1 MKESVNIH
9 RFRDGFVE
17 AGRKDSFSYE
27 GLGLLFEY
35 FEELE
40 KDMGGEEIEYD
51 PIAICGEYNEYG
63 NFEEFKK
70 DYRNEYENIDDIRKY
85 TDVVSENDDPDELLI
100 IRLF

>member
-17 AGRKDSFSYE
+17 AGRKDGFSYK

-40 KDMGGEEIEYD
+40 EDMGEEIEYD
-51 PIAICGEYNEYG
+51 PIAICGEYREYG

-70 DYRNEYENIDDIRKY
+70 DYGDEYESVEDIMNY
-85 TDVVSENDDPDELLI
+85 TDVISENYNPDEILI